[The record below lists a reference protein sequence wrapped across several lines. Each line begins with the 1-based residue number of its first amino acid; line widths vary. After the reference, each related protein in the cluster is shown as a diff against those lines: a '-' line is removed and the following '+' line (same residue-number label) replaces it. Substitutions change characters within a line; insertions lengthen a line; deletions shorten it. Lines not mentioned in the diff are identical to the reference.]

1 MKHYD
6 FVIVGGG
13 LAGLSLACHL
23 IDSPLRERSILIVDK
38 DAKDKN
44 DRTWSFWT
52 RWPTLFDSIVHR
64 SWNRLHLAG
73 ENFDQIIDLGD
84 YRYQMIRGIDFYR
97 FARQTLS
104 AHPNVE
110 FLQARVEQIED
121 DAGEARIV
129 ANGQPFAGKWV
140 FDSRFKPP
148 ELKPDPTRYHT
159 LNLHFKGWEIEAPEP
174 AFNPQA
180 ATFLDF
186 RTPQKGDTRF
196 FYVLPL
202 SKQRALVEYT
212 LFSAELLKR
221 DEYERA
227 LKDYLENVLQVGDYR
242 VLSEEKG
249 IIPITDQPF
258 PRRAGRHV
266 MTIGAKGGRIKPT
279 TGFAFLRI
287 QQDSAAIVDSLLRT
301 GQPFDIP
308 ADSARYRLYD
318 SLMLQIM
325 LRRGAQ
331 VQQLFTLLFKNNP
344 IERVLRFLD
353 EAGSVWENLQLIPTL
368 PPAPFLEALFRLKV
382 LRQMSP
388 NSIDIR
394 DARTA

>member
-6 FVIVGGG
+6 FIIVGGG
-13 LAGLSLACHL
+13 AAGLSLACHL
-23 IDSPLRERSILIVDK
+23 IDSPLRDRSILIVDQ

-52 RWPTLFDSIVHR
+52 TRPTLFDSIVHR
-64 SWNRLHLAG
+64 SWSRLHLAG
-73 ENFDQIIDLGD
+73 ENFEQIIDLGD
-84 YRYQMIRGIDFYR
+84 YRYQMIRAIDFYR
-97 FARQTLS
+97 FARQALS

-110 FLQARVEQIED
+110 FLQARVDQIED
-121 DAGEARIV
+121 DAAEARIIT
-129 ANGQPFAGKWV
+129 NGHAFAGSWA
-140 FDSRFKPP
+140 FDSRFKPS

-159 LNLHFKGWEIEAPEP
+159 LNLHFRGWEIETPEP
-174 AFNPQA
+174 AFNPQV

-186 RTPQKGDTRF
+186 RTPQKQDTRF

-202 SKQRALVEYT
+202 SEQRALVEYT
-212 LFSAELLKR
+212 LFSSRLLR
-221 DEYERA
+221 REEYERA
-227 LKDYLENVLQVGDYR
+227 LGNYLWNVLQLGDYR
-242 VLSEEKG
+242 VLGEEKG

-258 PRRAGRHV
+258 PRRTGRHV
-266 MTIGAKGGRIKPT
+266 MTIGAKGGRIKPA

-318 SLMLQIM
+318 SLMLHIM

-331 VQQLFTLLFKNNP
+331 VQQLFTRLFKRNP

-368 PPAPFLEALFRLKV
+368 PPAPFLEALLRVKV
-382 LRQMSP
+382 LRQMP
-388 NSIDIR
+388 PGSIDIR
-394 DARTA
+394 DARAA

>member
-1 MKHYD
+1 MKRYD
-6 FVIVGGG
+6 FIIVGGG

-23 IDSPLRERSILIVDK
+23 IRSPLRDRSILIVDK

-52 RWPTLFDSIVHR
+52 RRPTLFDSIVHR
-64 SWNRLHLAG
+64 SWSRLHLAG
-73 ENFDQIIDLGD
+73 ENYETIIDLGD

-121 DAGEARIV
+121 DAGEARII
-129 ANGQPFAGKWV
+129 ANGQPFAGRWV
-140 FDSRFKPP
+140 FDSRFKPR
-148 ELKPDPTRYHT
+148 ELKPGPTRYHT
-159 LNLHFKGWEIEAPEP
+159 LNLHFRGWEIETPEP

-186 RTPQKGDTRF
+186 RTPQKQDTRF

-202 SKQRALVEYT
+202 SERRALVEYT
-212 LFSAELLKR
+212 LFSTALLGR
-221 DEYERA
+221 EEYERA
-227 LKDYLENVLQVGDYR
+227 LRDYLGNVLQLGDYR
-242 VLSEEKG
+242 VLGEEKG
-249 IIPITDQPF
+249 IIPITDQPC
-258 PRRAGRHV
+258 PRRTGRHV

-287 QQDSAAIVDSLLRT
+287 QQDSASIVDSLLRT

-318 SLMLQIM
+318 SLMLHIM

-331 VQQLFTLLFKNNP
+331 VQQLFTLLFKHNP
-344 IERVLRFLD
+344 VERVLRFLD
-353 EAGSVWENLQLIPTL
+353 ETGSVWENLQLIPTL
-368 PPAPFLEALFRLKV
+368 PPAPFLAALFRLKV
-382 LRQMSP
+382 LRRASW
-388 NSIDIR
+388 SG
-394 DARTA
+394 